1 VVVQHMPPGFT
12 APLAR
17 RLDSL
22 CKVNVREAANHDVI
36 EGGVVYIAPAGQHI
50 TVFRHTSSQVLI
62 RLSHFPEN
70 SVHTPSVDV
79 MMLSVAEVF
88 RACCIGIIMT
98 GMGVD
103 GLVGMQAIADNG
115 GTTLGQDE
123 SSCTVYGM
131 PRACARSGILQR
143 VVPLARIPDEI
154 LHATRYG
161 QLLATSS
168 SS

>member
-1 VVVQHMPPGFT
+1 
-12 APLAR
+12 
-17 RLDSL
+17 
-22 CKVNVREAANHDVI
+22 
-36 EGGVVYIAPAGQHI
+36 
-50 TVFRHTSSQVLI
+50 
-62 RLSHFPEN
+62 
-70 SVHTPSVDV
+70 
-79 MMLSVAEVF
+79 MLSVAEVF
-88 RACCIGIIMT
+88 RACCMGIIMT

-161 QLLATSS
+161 QLLATDSPS
-168 SS
+168 RQFLPRF